1 MQNAISSY
9 TLWMQNTVPGC
20 TLWMQNTISD
30 CTLRMRFALSA
41 SKNQS
46 ASIQPHLG
54 KNQSKIGG
62 IIRQIGGQSV
72 RTFSKVQGK
81 ISGCIGKIGGQ
92 SMRGIRKIS
101 GQSVRTSASGKG
113 KTKNAKSRHYKK
125 LRAVICEQ
133 TVGSKQKRIKKNALM
148 GVFFYALFCVSHETL
163 PLHSLI
169 H

>member
-1 MQNAISSY
+1 M
-9 TLWMQNTVPGC
+9 
-20 TLWMQNTISD
+20 
-30 CTLRMRFALSA
+30 RRRFAPSA

-46 ASIQPHLG
+46 ELIQPYLS
-54 KNQSKIGG
+54 KNKLKISG
-62 IIRQIGGQSV
+62 IIRKIGGQSV
-72 RTFSKVQGK
+72 RASSKVQGK

-101 GQSVRTSASGKG
+101 GQSVRARASGKG
-113 KTKNAKSRHYKK
+113 KAKNAKSRHYKK

-148 GVFFYALFCVSHETL
+148 GVFFYALFCVSRETL

>member
-1 MQNAISSY
+1 M
-9 TLWMQNTVPGC
+9 
-20 TLWMQNTISD
+20 
-30 CTLRMRFALSA
+30 RRRFAPSA

-46 ASIQPHLG
+46 ASIQPHLR

-62 IIRQIGGQSV
+62 IIRQMGGQSV
-72 RTFSKVQGK
+72 RAFSKVQGK

-113 KTKNAKSRHYKK
+113 KAKNAKSRHYKK

-148 GVFFYALFCVSHETL
+148 GVFFYALFCVSRETL